1 MGLKTTPLGQELP
14 PEPER
19 PKIYSNTY
27 KHTIVD
33 SAYTPETSLLTMV
46 DGTPRLMEYYRR
58 ELGPDEELSTFQPD
72 NSAVYQSYAR
82 IKNLVGKQDG
92 AGAYAFDP
100 TTGQSSGTFEM
111 WLAFDLNPLQYDVAI
126 MDIGEGRAG
135 LFHIT
140 QQPEIRNDTSNKVYL
155 CTFEKLGI
163 LTEDLFAQLDIRVVK
178 EWVYSKD
185 SALHGGIAI
194 ITDNEFTTAKELF
207 DWRLTIAN
215 WLMNTF
221 YWNPERTIAWED
233 GNGRKIYDQ
242 YLVKFLAAQMP
253 ADLRTSYP
261 PINLFSTQYGGR
273 EYGGFG
279 DITIWEILMR
289 GDFNLLPMVKN
300 SEITIVSTNRL
311 INTRQYG
318 NLRSSKFDWVVVA
331 DPERYQIQRAY
342 FNMDGFP
349 LLASSPEY
357 KTTYLFTPQFYEGL
371 PQNEFE
377 HLVVDALKNQ
387 MVDREK
393 LLAYCKGYF
402 ALDKWQQLYHGAI
415 LLLLIQVSRKFGPP
429 I

>member
-1 MGLKTTPLGQELP
+1 MALKTTPLGQELP

-19 PKIYSNTY
+19 PKIYSKTY

-58 ELGPDEELSTFQPD
+58 ELGPDEEVSTFQPD

-111 WLAFDLNPLQYDVAI
+111 WLAFDLTPLQYDVAI

-185 SALHGGIAI
+185 SALHGGISI
-194 ITDNEFTTAKELF
+194 ITDTEFTEAKELF
-207 DWRLTIAN
+207 NWRLTIAN
-215 WLMNTF
+215 YIMNTF
-221 YWNPERTIAWED
+221 YWNPERTICWED
-233 GNGRKIYDQ
+233 SSKRKIYDQ
-242 YLVKFLAAQMP
+242 YLVKFLAGQMP
-253 ADLRTSYP
+253 SELRTSYP

-279 DITIWEILMR
+279 DITIWEVLMR
-289 GDFNLLPMVKN
+289 GDFNLLPVVKD
-300 SEITIVSTNRL
+300 STVTIVSTNRL

-318 NLRSSKFDWVVVA
+318 NLRSSKFDWVVVV
-331 DPERYQIQRAY
+331 DPERYEIKRMY

-349 LLASSPEY
+349 LLATSPQY
-357 KTTYLFTPQFYEGL
+357 TTTYLFTPEFYNGE

-377 HLVVDALKNQ
+377 RLVVDALKNH
-387 MVDREK
+387 MVDRTR
-393 LLAYCKGYF
+393 LLAYCEDYF
-402 ALDKWQQLYHGAI
+402 KLDKWKQLYHGAI

-429 I
+429 L

>member
-1 MGLKTTPLGQELP
+1 MGLKATPLGSVIP

-27 KHTIVD
+27 KHSIVD
-33 SAYTPETSLLTMV
+33 SAYTPETSLLSMV

-58 ELGPDEELSTFQPD
+58 KLMPDEELSQFQPD
-72 NSAVYQSYAR
+72 NAAVYQSYTR

-100 TTGQSSGTFEM
+100 TKGESATTFEM
-111 WLAFDLNPLQYDVAI
+111 WLAFDLNPLQWDVAI
-126 MDIGEGRAG
+126 MDAGEGRAG
-135 LFHIT
+135 LYQIKE
-140 QQPEIRNDTSNKVYL
+140 QPEIRNDTSNKVYL

-163 LTEDLFAQLDIRVVK
+163 LTEDIMAQLEIRVV
-178 EWVYSKD
+178 EELVYSKD
-185 SALHGGIAI
+185 SALHGGISI
-194 ITDNEFTTAKELF
+194 ITQPEFNTAKELF
-207 DWRLTIAN
+207 NWRLTIAN
-215 WLMNTF
+215 YIMNEF

-233 GNGRKIYDQ
+233 KNGRKIYDQ
-242 YLVKFLAAQMP
+242 YLVKFLAGQMP

-279 DITIWEILMR
+279 DINIWEVLMR
-289 GDFNLLPMVKN
+289 GDFNLLPVAKN
-300 SEITIVSTNRL
+300 STITIVSTNRL

-349 LLASSPEY
+349 LLASSPQY
-357 KTTYLFTPQFYEGL
+357 TTTYLFTPEFYEGQ
-371 PQNEFE
+371 PQTDFE
-377 HLVVDALKNQ
+377 RLVVDALKNHL
-387 MVDREK
+387 VDREK
-393 LLAYCKGYF
+393 LLNYCKGF
-402 ALDKWQQLYHGAI
+402 FELDKWQQLYHGAI

-429 I
+429 L